1 MRRIITLKVT
11 VIDKGRSHSNLVTEF
26 RENLEGVKGFY
37 EIEELKAS
45 DPLDLDEIEGDE
57 SLSHNQIRFIKDAMA
72 QGLEVRYNYSGRGMD
87 GRMCPAV
94 HIKQYGDELETSAD
108 FNRDSMG
115 MGKVLYASS

>member
-1 MRRIITLKVT
+1 MQRIITLKVT
-11 VIDKGRSHSNLVTEF
+11 VLDKGRSHSNLVTEF

-45 DPLDLDEIEGDE
+45 DPLDLDEIEGNED
-57 SLSHNQIRFIKDAMA
+57 LSHNQIRFIKDAMA

-94 HIKQYGDELETSAD
+94 HIGQCGDELETSAD